1 MIIDEVLLMT
11 IIAGLGLSVAY
22 LRAECVLH
30 RGFKAAEHKKLIVL
44 HELHAARLRLEQ
56 TDEPVASRNHQL
68 FLSKESALCVPAESP
83 SNIYSRKPT
92 GAGITRHREFA

>member
-1 MIIDEVLLMT
+1 MIIEEVLLTT

-22 LRAECVLH
+22 LRAEYVLH

-56 TDEPVASRNHQL
+56 TDEPVASRNHQP
-68 FLSKESALCVPAESP
+68 FLSKGSAICAPAESP
-83 SNIYSRKPT
+83 SSVYSRKST
-92 GAGITRHREFA
+92 DIGIARHRELE